1 MTVFTAFDE
10 FSMMRLGRSTCK
22 HINAGCVVFLSG
34 EPGTG
39 KTTFVRGILNG
50 FGHEGAVTS
59 PTYTLVE
66 TYNPGGRVIYHFDL
80 YRINSPTELEMTGM
94 RDMISETAISLIE
107 WPAHGIGFLPCPDL
121 EISIKYSGKG
131 RSIKIEAHSVHH
143 YPSPS
148 LE

>member
-66 TYNPGGRVIYHFDL
+66 TYNPGGRVIHHIDL
-80 YRINSPTELEMTGM
+80 YRISSPTELEMTGM
-94 RDMISETAISLIE
+94 RDMISETAICLIE
-107 WPAHGIGFLPCPDL
+107 WPAHGAGFLPCPDL
-121 EISIKYSGKG
+121 EISIKYSDKG
-131 RSIKIEAHSVHH
+131 RSINIEA
-143 YPSPS
+143 
-148 LE
+148 

>member
-22 HINAGCVVFLSG
+22 QIDAGCVVFLSG

-66 TYNPGGRVIYHFDL
+66 TYNPGGRIIYHFDL
-80 YRINSPTELEMTGM
+80 YRISSPIELEMIGM

-107 WPAHGIGFLPCPDL
+107 WPANGTGFLPCPNL
-121 EISIKYSGKG
+121 EISIEYSGKG
-131 RSIKIEAHSVHH
+131 RSIQIKIHSVHQH
-143 YPSPS
+143 PAPQP
-148 LE
+148 